1 MNHIS
6 TDIYI
11 NNLDHLLNKKIPL
24 AKAILGK
31 CDKEQQIPW
40 NFVIFSSDFL
50 EIL

>member
-1 MNHIS
+1 MY
-6 TDIYI
+6 TGCKD
-11 NNLDHLLNKKIPL
+11 NKKIPL

-40 NFVIFSSDFL
+40 NFVIFSSGFL